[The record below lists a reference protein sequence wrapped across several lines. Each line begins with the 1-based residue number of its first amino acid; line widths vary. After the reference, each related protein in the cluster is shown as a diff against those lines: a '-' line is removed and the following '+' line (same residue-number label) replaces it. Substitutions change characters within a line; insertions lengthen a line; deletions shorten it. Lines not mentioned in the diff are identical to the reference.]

1 MVCLSSYNFR
11 RAARPLASCF
21 RTALSNLSY
30 FLTLGRSSSLSE
42 SRLFRGLLPDVFARM
57 RSRCF
62 RTKFR
67 SFCLAFFTFPVG
79 VAGGMAGAEA
89 DRGVAGGIERARERG
104 GGGVSTELRGVVAG
118 LLSSSRRAGILVF
131 GLLCFCVSTLV
142 LVVLTRGGTL
152 RRGVRDVGAAS
163 ADRCVIDF

>member
-1 MVCLSSYNFR
+1 MSQRS
-11 RAARPLASCF
+11 PIF
-21 RTALSNLSY
+21 RTARSSLSY
-30 FLTLGRSSSLSE
+30 FRTLGRSSSLSE
-42 SRLFRGLLPDVFARM
+42 SRELRGDRPDVFALI

-118 LLSSSRRAGILVF
+118 LLSSSRRAGILVP
-131 GLLCFCVSTLV
+131 LMILCWCWTGCVHV
-142 LVVLTRGGTL
+142 GG
-152 RRGVRDVGAAS
+152 RVA
-163 ADRCVIDF
+163 